1 MCPLYCMCAYTCV
14 RTVCTAFSVSVYPWL
29 TLLFLL
35 SLAFLLPVE
44 LFKVTETVVLLH
56 LPPLYW
62 WTHHSPGNH
71 SRTFTQQYPG
81 NQVPS
86 SLLYCSPLTLH
97 VGTQT
102 HMHTLLMHSFVFSST
117 GSFWGWRDDCCTLL
131 ASKLNC
137 TEVNQAVYT
146 WLSNHSLPQNILFI
160 KH

>member
-1 MCPLYCMCAYTCV
+1 MACAHCTVCV
-14 RTVCTAFSVSVYPWL
+14 RIHVCGQCVQLSVSVCIPDWHFSSCSAWL
-29 TLLFLL
+29 FFSQWSFSRSLRLLCCFTCLH
-35 SLAFLLPVE
+35 STDEHITVLATTAGRLP
-44 LFKVTETVVLLH
+44 
-56 LPPLYW
+56 
-62 WTHHSPGNH
+62 
-71 SRTFTQQYPG
+71 

-102 HMHTLLMHSFVFSST
+102 HMHTLLMHSFLFSST
-117 GSFWGWRDDCCTLL
+117 GSFWGWRDNCCTLL

-146 WLSNHSLPQNILFI
+146 WLSNHSLLQNILFI